1 MSDQHEFD
9 ELARRKL
16 DERQFHLNEDD
27 WLAAQRLIQA
37 DRPASRGLRNTIIA
51 SLLLIGAG
59 MWWAWPSEPAA
70 DMEMAEV
77 ERSGILKT
85 EEEDRHSSEKNVAV
99 AVGTP
104 EQRTPLDDLH
114 HTSSAVKPLDPSVDP
129 QVRMPSPEQVSHTAP
144 KTRVPTA
151 PKPRAQEPT
160 DVNVEYKNKN
170 TTATLGDPRIT
181 NAAPPVAQNEDED
194 DQDLPD
200 PSTSNEPL
208 EVHVNATTD
217 KSSTSTTIDR
227 HEPSIGTVGA
237 NLALD
242 SLATGAMPAPDTTA
256 LTTYYS
262 IADGAA
268 LPTTFTSDTVA
279 IQPTDTLAQDST
291 ATASVPP
298 VPPLVTANSPWE
310 VGILGGALRSSST
323 YTGGT
328 SELWRDGSRSRWAP
342 TFGAEIM
349 HMGRNFGI
357 GTGLHLATHAEDL
370 DVGSRSITTTSFRD
384 SNYFQS
390 IDTTLLII
398 VGTTQ
403 IGGQTYYITQP
414 FYTTV
419 QVLVN
424 GTATTISTQELVRA
438 MKASNRI
445 SYVEIPLL
453 ADAHLDQGAWSFG
466 VRGGPTVGLLT
477 SRSGALPST
486 VSDGSLTNDER
497 TFKSTVFGV
506 TGRAYLRYRFNSGW
520 SVGAEP
526 TYRMHFGNA
535 LEGGDIIRRN
545 AGWGGQLSLT
555 YRLR

>member
-1 MSDQHEFD
+1 
-9 ELARRKL
+9 
-16 DERQFHLNEDD
+16 
-27 WLAAQRLIQA
+27 
-37 DRPASRGLRNTIIA
+37 
-51 SLLLIGAG
+51 
-59 MWWAWPSEPAA
+59 
-70 DMEMAEV
+70 
-77 ERSGILKT
+77 
-85 EEEDRHSSEKNVAV
+85 
-99 AVGTP
+99 
-104 EQRTPLDDLH
+104 
-114 HTSSAVKPLDPSVDP
+114 
-129 QVRMPSPEQVSHTAP
+129 
-144 KTRVPTA
+144 
-151 PKPRAQEPT
+151 
-160 DVNVEYKNKN
+160 
-170 TTATLGDPRIT
+170 
-181 NAAPPVAQNEDED
+181 
-194 DQDLPD
+194 
-200 PSTSNEPL
+200 
-208 EVHVNATTD
+208 
-217 KSSTSTTIDR
+217 
-227 HEPSIGTVGA
+227 
-237 NLALD
+237 
-242 SLATGAMPAPDTTA
+242 
-256 LTTYYS
+256 
-262 IADGAA
+262 
-268 LPTTFTSDTVA
+268 
-279 IQPTDTLAQDST
+279 
-291 ATASVPP
+291 
-298 VPPLVTANSPWE
+298 
-310 VGILGGALRSSST
+310 
-323 YTGGT
+323 
-328 SELWRDGSRSRWAP
+328 
-342 TFGAEIM
+342 M

-357 GTGLHLATHAEDL
+357 GTGLHLATYAEDL
-370 DVGSRSITTTSFRD
+370 DVSSRSITTTSFRD

-390 IDTTLLII
+390 IDTTLLIV

-419 QVLVN
+419 QVLIN

-453 ADAHLDQGAWSFG
+453 ADAHLDQGAWSVG